1 MANVGVDSILFYRR
15 IKHGNS
21 KKDIKN
27 QIENMLNNETNH
39 VYKLALENMLAVV
52 DMYSDNDDL
61 INSESI
67 LDDSLYYIDNDCRS
81 TSFYSSEVLQYE
93 EDFDEICKSTYSNDY
108 LQDIDDTTSLFK
120 GVKEVLS
127 DMYDYCMKVATYTM
141 INRLFN

>member
-1 MANVGVDSILFYRR
+1 MEIAKKE
-15 IKHGNS
+15 IK
-21 KKDIKN
+21 D
-27 QIENMLNNETNH
+27 QIEKMLDNERNH

-52 DMYSDNDDL
+52 NMYSNDDDL
-61 INSESI
+61 ISSDS
-67 LDDSLYYIDNDCRS
+67 LVADSLYYIGNDCRS
-81 TSFYSSEVLQYE
+81 TSYYSGEVLQHE

-127 DMYDYCMKVATYTM
+127 DLYDYCMKVATYTL

>member
-1 MANVGVDSILFYRR
+1 MEIA
-15 IKHGNS
+15 

-27 QIENMLNNETNH
+27 QIEKMLDNENNH

-52 DMYSDNDDL
+52 DMYSNDDDI
-61 INSESI
+61 INSDSL

-81 TSFYSSEVLQYE
+81 TSYYSNEVLQHE
-93 EDFDEICKSTYSNDY
+93 EDFNAVCKSTYSNDF
-108 LQDIDDTTSLFK
+108 LQGIDDTTSLFK

-127 DMYDYCMKVATYTM
+127 DMYDYCMKVATHTL